1 MSYING
7 PTDPFVVLYPR
18 NIFKSLTSRGRVPLS
33 GLSTDIL
40 QKQVEECCGKGA
52 VRTTRVRHVVSSSS
66 CIVWCTVLLMTSVV
80 MCIAVAAKWVAEQ
93 INNLEE
99 QAERAVA
106 SVSFI
111 GVPVAIVVWMIK
123 V

>member
-1 MSYING
+1 
-7 PTDPFVVLYPR
+7 
-18 NIFKSLTSRGRVPLS
+18 
-33 GLSTDIL
+33 
-40 QKQVEECCGKGA
+40 
-52 VRTTRVRHVVSSSS
+52 
-66 CIVWCTVLLMTSVV
+66 
-80 MCIAVAAKWVAEQ
+80 MCIAVAANWVVKQ

-106 SVSFI
+106 SVAFI